1 MEIYK
6 TQSTIAKKS
15 NWLLSMVVTLL
26 VTIGVLFLLQGLSL
40 ILVIPLFQ
48 VSITEII
55 QVMTG
60 QSTAPNGRMAILFI
74 QGIGTGFGFIA
85 ATLLI
90 AKLVDKADMG
100 FKQHFDNFK
109 FIPFLIM
116 IFVILGG
123 MMFNTLLIDLN
134 GNFQFPSFMAEFEKM
149 LQQKEAELMALTIY
163 LTDFDSIQELMMG
176 VLVIGVLAGLGE
188 ELFFR
193 GLLQP
198 KLHQYTGNMHV
209 GVWLTAFIFSAIH
222 MQFYGFLPR
231 MLLGAIFGYL
241 YCYSGSLIY
250 PIIAHIFNNTFTIV
264 LVYLGKLGKI
274 DFDIEE
280 VDQASWPVALGGLAL
295 LVISLKLFSEK
306 NKPNLTH
313 EKLE

>member
-26 VTIGVLFLLQGLSL
+26 VTIGVLFLFQGLSL
-40 ILVIPLFQ
+40 FLVVPLFELSLEDVLQ
-48 VSITEII
+48 VA
-55 QVMTG
+55 TG
-60 QSTAPNGRMAILFI
+60 QSTNPNGRMALLII
-74 QGIGTGFGFIA
+74 QGLGAGFAFIV
-85 ATLLI
+85 ATLVI

-100 FKQHFDNFK
+100 FKQHFANFK

-116 IFVILGG
+116 IFVIFGG
-123 MMFNTLLIDLN
+123 MLFNTLLIDLN
-134 GNFQFPSFMAEFEKM
+134 GNFQFPSFLAEFEQM
-149 LQQKEAELMALTIY
+149 LQQKEEELMRLTKY
-163 LTDFDSIQELMMG
+163 LTDFDSVQELLMG
-176 VLVIGVLAGLGE
+176 VLVIGIMAGLGE

-198 KLHQYTGNMHV
+198 KLHSYTGNMHL

-250 PIIAHIFNNTFTIV
+250 PILAHIFNNTFTVV

-274 DFDIEE
+274 DFNIDE
-280 VDQASWPVALGGLAL
+280 VDEASWPVALGGLVL
-295 LVISLKLFSEK
+295 LVICLKLFSEK
-306 NKPNLTH
+306 SKPNLTH